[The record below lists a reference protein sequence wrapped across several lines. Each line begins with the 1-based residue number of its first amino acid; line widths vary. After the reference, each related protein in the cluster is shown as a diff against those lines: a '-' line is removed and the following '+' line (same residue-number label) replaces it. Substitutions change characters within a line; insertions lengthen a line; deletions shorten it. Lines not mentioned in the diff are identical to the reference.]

1 MSRYT
6 DQIRKFI
13 SKNKEIIYIFLFTL
27 VAFCM
32 LSHFIPLTGDD
43 WQNYGNGKMGF
54 LNSLRNIKRYY
65 LNLEGR
71 IVSRT
76 FIVFLTYGKI
86 FWNILNALLFFGISY
101 LIMKFNNIEEKVA
114 CFLLI
119 ALSILLINYN
129 MFVECFLWVAG
140 NLTYTLPTFLFLMYA
155 YFILNFDKITNKR
168 IIILSFLNLVICL
181 FVENIAVAMIV
192 FNILLNVYYY
202 LKLKRINK
210 LLISQIFISIIGLL
224 IMMLSPGTLVR
235 QGLYD
240 EFNQLSLIG
249 KIYHNLPNFAYYTYI
264 IKTI

>member
-65 LNLEGR
+65 LNWEGR

-119 ALSILLINYN
+119 ALSI
-129 MFVECFLWVAG
+129 FVVIKKLVSLKKKEAQKEEAARTTKLCPYCKSDIHIDASRCPHC
-140 NLTYTLPTFLFLMYA
+140 TSE
-155 YFILNFDKITNKR
+155 LN
-168 IIILSFLNLVICL
+168 
-181 FVENIAVAMIV
+181 
-192 FNILLNVYYY
+192 
-202 LKLKRINK
+202 
-210 LLISQIFISIIGLL
+210 
-224 IMMLSPGTLVR
+224 
-235 QGLYD
+235 
-240 EFNQLSLIG
+240 
-249 KIYHNLPNFAYYTYI
+249 
-264 IKTI
+264 